1 MERKHF
7 ILNAKSILLI
17 LLLVTTGCATKS
29 SMSADFNPDDPYEKS
44 NRKVF
49 EFNNKIDKLF
59 LRPVTDFYDKA
70 TPEFAQTSI
79 TNFFANLDDIRI
91 SINNLLQGNVVESM
105 SDITRFFI
113 NSIFGLGGFFDV
125 ASEIGLEKHSEDFGQ
140 TLGKWGAKPGPY
152 LMLPF
157 LGPSTTRDAFTFVG
171 DTALAPALSLDDNAA
186 RVGLI
191 SLDLINTY
199 SAFTGIADIE
209 SKDQYA
215 FLRDAYLERRKYEI
229 NDGLSEEDLSND
241 EDFEDFLSLIH
252 I

>member
-1 MERKHF
+1 MERDHF

-17 LLLVTTGCATKS
+17 LFLVSSGCATTKNQS
-29 SMSADFNPDDPYEKS
+29 NDFNPEDPYEKS

-49 EFNNKIDKLF
+49 EFNSKIDKLF
-59 LRPVTDFYDKA
+59 LRPVTDFYDSA

-79 TNFFANLDDIRI
+79 TNFFSNLDDIGI
-91 SINNLLQGNVVESM
+91 SFNNFLQGNIVDSM
-105 SDITRFFI
+105 SDLTRFFI

-125 ASEIGLEKHSEDFGQ
+125 ASEMGLEKHSEDFGQ

-171 DTALAPALSLDDNAA
+171 DTALAPTLSLDDSEA
-186 RVGLI
+186 RLGLI

-209 SKDQYA
+209 SQDQYA
-215 FLRDAYLERRKYEI
+215 FLRDAYLDRRKFEV
-229 NDGLSEEDLSND
+229 NDGLSEEDLSQD
-241 EDFEDFLSLIH
+241 EDFEDF
-252 I
+252 

>member
-1 MERKHF
+1 MERDHL

-17 LLLVTTGCATKS
+17 LFLGSSGCATTKNQPN
-29 SMSADFNPDDPYEKS
+29 DFNPEDPYEKS

-49 EFNNKIDKLF
+49 EFNNRIDKLF
-59 LRPVTDFYDKA
+59 LRPVTDFYDSA

-79 TNFFANLDDIRI
+79 TNFFSNLDDIGI
-91 SINNLLQGNVVESM
+91 SFNNFLQGNIVDSM

-125 ASEIGLEKHSEDFGQ
+125 ASEMGLEKHSEDFGQ

-171 DTALAPALSLDDNAA
+171 DTALAPTLSLDDSEA
-186 RVGLI
+186 RLGLI

-209 SKDQYA
+209 SQDQYA
-215 FLRDAYLERRKYEI
+215 FLRDAYLDRRKFEV
-229 NDGLSEEDLSND
+229 NDGLSEEDLSQD
-241 EDFEDFLSLIH
+241 EDFEDF
-252 I
+252 

>member
-1 MERKHF
+1 MGRKHF

-17 LLLVTTGCATKS
+17 LLLVTTGCATTNN
-29 SMSADFNPDDPYEKS
+29 MSVDFNPEDPYEKS

-125 ASEIGLEKHSEDFGQ
+125 ASEMGLEKHSEDFGQ

-241 EDFEDFLSLIH
+241 EDFEDF
-252 I
+252 

>member
-1 MERKHF
+1 MERNHF

-17 LLLVTTGCATKS
+17 LLLVTTGCATTSKLS
-29 SMSADFNPDDPYEKS
+29 GDFNPDDPYEES

-125 ASEIGLEKHSEDFGQ
+125 ASEMGLEKHSEDFGQ

-186 RVGLI
+186 RLGLI

-241 EDFEDFLSLIH
+241 EDFEDF
-252 I
+252 

>member
-1 MERKHF
+1 MERNHF

-17 LLLVTTGCATKS
+17 LLLVTTGCATTSKLS
-29 SMSADFNPDDPYEKS
+29 GDFNPDDPYEKS

-125 ASEIGLEKHSEDFGQ
+125 ASEMGLEKHSEDFGQ

-229 NDGLSEEDLSND
+229 NDGLSEEELSQD
-241 EDFEDFLSLIH
+241 EDFEDF
-252 I
+252 

>member
-1 MERKHF
+1 MERDHF

-17 LLLVTTGCATKS
+17 LFLVSSGCATTKNQS
-29 SMSADFNPDDPYEKS
+29 NDFNPEDPYEKS

-49 EFNNKIDKLF
+49 EFNSKIDKLF
-59 LRPVTDFYDKA
+59 LRPITDFYDSA

-79 TNFFANLDDIRI
+79 TNFFSNLDDIGI
-91 SINNLLQGNVVESM
+91 SFNNFLQGNIVDSM
-105 SDITRFFI
+105 SDLTRFFI

-125 ASEIGLEKHSEDFGQ
+125 ASEMGLEKHSEDFGQ

-171 DTALAPALSLDDNAA
+171 DTALAPTLSLDDSEA
-186 RVGLI
+186 RLGLI

-209 SKDQYA
+209 SQDQYA
-215 FLRDAYLERRKYEI
+215 FLRDAYLDRRKFEV
-229 NDGLSEEDLSND
+229 NDGLSEEDLSQD
-241 EDFEDFLSLIH
+241 EDFEDF
-252 I
+252 

>member
-1 MERKHF
+1 MEKCHF

-17 LLLVTTGCATKS
+17 LFLASSGCATTKNHS
-29 SMSADFNPDDPYEKS
+29 NDFNPEDPYEKS

-49 EFNNKIDKLF
+49 EFNNRIDKLF
-59 LRPVTDFYDKA
+59 LRPVTDFYSSA
-70 TPEFAQTSI
+70 TPEFAQISI
-79 TNFFANLDDIRI
+79 TNFFSNLDDIGI
-91 SINNLLQGNVVESM
+91 SFNNFLQGNIVDSM

-125 ASEIGLEKHSEDFGQ
+125 ASEMGLEKHSEDFGQ

-171 DTALAPALSLDDNAA
+171 DTALAPTLSLDDSEA
-186 RVGLI
+186 RLGLI

-199 SAFTGIADIE
+199 SAFTGLADIE
-209 SKDQYA
+209 SQDQYA
-215 FLRDAYLERRKYEI
+215 FLRDAYLDRRKFEV
-229 NDGLSEEDLSND
+229 NDGLSKEDLSQD
-241 EDFEDFLSLIH
+241 EDFEDF
-252 I
+252 

>member
-1 MERKHF
+1 MERNHF

-17 LLLVTTGCATKS
+17 LLLVTTGCATTN
-29 SMSADFNPDDPYEKS
+29 SMSDDFNPEDPYEKS

-125 ASEIGLEKHSEDFGQ
+125 ASEMGLEKHSEDFGQ

-229 NDGLSEEDLSND
+229 NDGLSEEDLSQD
-241 EDFEDFLSLIH
+241 EDFEDF
-252 I
+252 

>member
-1 MERKHF
+1 MERNHF

-17 LLLVTTGCATKS
+17 LLLVTTGCATTSKLS
-29 SMSADFNPDDPYEKS
+29 GDFNPEDPYEKS

-125 ASEIGLEKHSEDFGQ
+125 ASEMGLEKHSEDFGQ

-241 EDFEDFLSLIH
+241 EDFEDF
-252 I
+252 

>member
-1 MERKHF
+1 MERNHF

-17 LLLVTTGCATKS
+17 LVLVTTGCATTSKLS
-29 SMSADFNPDDPYEKS
+29 GDFNPDDPYEKS

-125 ASEIGLEKHSEDFGQ
+125 ASEMGLEKHSEDFGQ

-215 FLRDAYLERRKYEI
+215 FLRDAYLERRKYEV
-229 NDGLSEEDLSND
+229 NDGLSEEELSQD
-241 EDFEDFLSLIH
+241 EDFEDF
-252 I
+252 

>member
-1 MERKHF
+1 MERNHS

-17 LLLVTTGCATKS
+17 LFLVSSGCATTKNQS
-29 SMSADFNPDDPYEKS
+29 NDFNPEDPYEKS

-49 EFNNKIDKLF
+49 EFNSKIDKLF
-59 LRPVTDFYDKA
+59 LRPITDFYDSA

-79 TNFFANLDDIRI
+79 TNFFSNLDDIGI
-91 SINNLLQGNVVESM
+91 SFNNFLQGNIVDSM
-105 SDITRFFI
+105 SDLTRFFI

-125 ASEIGLEKHSEDFGQ
+125 ASEMGLEKHSEDFGQ

-171 DTALAPALSLDDNAA
+171 DTALAPTLSLDDSEA
-186 RVGLI
+186 RLGLI

-209 SKDQYA
+209 SQDQYA
-215 FLRDAYLERRKYEI
+215 FLRDAYLDRRKFEV
-229 NDGLSEEDLSND
+229 NDGLSEEDLSQD
-241 EDFEDFLSLIH
+241 EDFEDF
-252 I
+252 

>member
-1 MERKHF
+1 MERIHF

-17 LLLVTTGCATKS
+17 LFLVSSGCATTKNQS
-29 SMSADFNPDDPYEKS
+29 NDFNPEDPYEKS

-49 EFNNKIDKLF
+49 EFNTKIDKLF
-59 LRPVTDFYDKA
+59 LRPVTDFYDNA

-79 TNFFANLDDIRI
+79 TNFFSNLDDIGI
-91 SINNLLQGNVVESM
+91 SFNNFLQGNIVDSM
-105 SDITRFFI
+105 SDLTRFFI

-125 ASEIGLEKHSEDFGQ
+125 ASEMGLEKHSEDFGQ

-171 DTALAPALSLDDNAA
+171 DTALAPTLSLDDSEA
-186 RVGLI
+186 RLGLI

-209 SKDQYA
+209 SQDQYA
-215 FLRDAYLERRKYEI
+215 FIRDAYLDRRKFEV
-229 NDGLSEEDLSND
+229 NDGLSEEDLSQD
-241 EDFEDFLSLIH
+241 EDFEDF
-252 I
+252 

>member
-1 MERKHF
+1 MEKAYF
-7 ILNAKSILLI
+7 IPNAKSILLI
-17 LLLVTTGCATKS
+17 LFLLITGCATTNNLS
-29 SMSADFNPDDPYEKS
+29 GNFNPDDPYEKS

-59 LRPVTDFYDKA
+59 LRPVTDFYDRA

-125 ASEIGLEKHSEDFGQ
+125 ATEMGLEKHSEDFGQ

-171 DTALAPALSLDDNAA
+171 DTALAPTLSLDENTA

-215 FLRDAYLERRKYEI
+215 FLRDAYLERRKYEV
-229 NDGLSEEDLSND
+229 NDGLLIEELSQD
-241 EDFEDFLSLIH
+241 EDFEDF
-252 I
+252 

>member
-1 MERKHF
+1 MERNHF

-17 LLLVTTGCATKS
+17 LLLVTTGCATTSKLS
-29 SMSADFNPDDPYEKS
+29 GDFNPNDPYEKS

-125 ASEIGLEKHSEDFGQ
+125 ASEMGLEKHSEDFGQ

-215 FLRDAYLERRKYEI
+215 FLRDAYLERRKYEV
-229 NDGLSEEDLSND
+229 NDGLSEEELSQD
-241 EDFEDFLSLIH
+241 EDFEDF
-252 I
+252 

>member
-1 MERKHF
+1 MKRGHF

-17 LLLVTTGCATKS
+17 LFLATSGCATINNLS
-29 SMSADFNPDDPYEKS
+29 SDFNPDDPYEKS

-49 EFNNKIDKLF
+49 EFNNKLDKLF
-59 LRPVTDFYDKA
+59 LRPVTDFYDQA

-105 SDITRFFI
+105 IDITRFFI
-113 NSIFGLGGFFDV
+113 NSIFGLAGFFDV
-125 ASEIGLEKHSEDFGQ
+125 ASEMGLEKHSEDFGQ

-171 DTALAPALSLDDNAA
+171 DTALAPAISLDNNRA
-186 RVGLI
+186 RLGLI

-215 FLRDAYLERRKYEI
+215 FLRDAYLERRKYEV
-229 NDGLSEEDLSND
+229 NDGISEEELFQD
-241 EDFEDFLSLIH
+241 EDFEDF
-252 I
+252 

>member
-1 MERKHF
+1 MERNHF

-17 LLLVTTGCATKS
+17 LFLVSSGCATTKNQS
-29 SMSADFNPDDPYEKS
+29 NNFNPEDPYEKS

-49 EFNNKIDKLF
+49 EFNSKIDKLF
-59 LRPVTDFYDKA
+59 LRPVTDFYDSA

-79 TNFFANLDDIRI
+79 TNFFSNLDDIGI
-91 SINNLLQGNVVESM
+91 SFNNFLQGNIVDSM

-171 DTALAPALSLDDNAA
+171 DTALAPTLSLDDSEA
-186 RVGLI
+186 RLGLI

-209 SKDQYA
+209 SRDQYA
-215 FLRDAYLERRKYEI
+215 FLRDAYLDRRKFEV
-229 NDGLSEEDLSND
+229 NDGLSEEDLSQD
-241 EDFEDFLSLIH
+241 EDFEDF
-252 I
+252 

>member
-1 MERKHF
+1 MERNHF

-17 LLLVTTGCATKS
+17 LFLVSSGCATTKNQS
-29 SMSADFNPDDPYEKS
+29 NDFNPKDPYEKS
-44 NRKVF
+44 NRKVY
-49 EFNNKIDKLF
+49 EFNSKIDKLF
-59 LRPVTDFYDKA
+59 LRPITDFYDSA

-79 TNFFANLDDIRI
+79 TNFFSNLDDIGI
-91 SINNLLQGNVVESM
+91 SFNNFLQGNIVDSM
-105 SDITRFFI
+105 SDLTRFFI

-125 ASEIGLEKHSEDFGQ
+125 ASEMGLEKHSEDFGQ

-171 DTALAPALSLDDNAA
+171 DTALAPTLSLDDSEA
-186 RVGLI
+186 RLGLI

-209 SKDQYA
+209 SQDQYA
-215 FLRDAYLERRKYEI
+215 FIRDAYLDRRKFEV
-229 NDGLSEEDLSND
+229 NDGLSEEDLSQD
-241 EDFEDFLSLIH
+241 EDFEDF
-252 I
+252 

>member
-17 LLLVTTGCATKS
+17 LLLVTTGCATTN
-29 SMSADFNPDDPYEKS
+29 SMSDDFNPEDPYEKS

-125 ASEIGLEKHSEDFGQ
+125 ASEMGLEKHSEDFGQ

-157 LGPSTTRDAFTFVG
+157 LGPSTTRDTFTFVG

-215 FLRDAYLERRKYEI
+215 FLRDAYLERRRYEI

-241 EDFEDFLSLIH
+241 EDFEDF
-252 I
+252 

>member
-1 MERKHF
+1 MGRNHF

-17 LLLVTTGCATKS
+17 LLLATTGCATTSKLS
-29 SMSADFNPDDPYEKS
+29 GDFNPDDPYEES

-125 ASEIGLEKHSEDFGQ
+125 ASEMGLEKHSEDFGQ

-241 EDFEDFLSLIH
+241 EDFEDF
-252 I
+252 

>member
-59 LRPVTDFYDKA
+59 LRPLTDFYDKA

-241 EDFEDFLSLIH
+241 EDFEDF
-252 I
+252 

>member
-1 MERKHF
+1 MEKTHF
-7 ILNAKSILLI
+7 ISNVRSILLI
-17 LLLVTTGCATKS
+17 LFISITGCATTS
-29 SMSADFNPDDPYEKS
+29 NLSDDFNPDDPYEKS

-49 EFNNKIDKLF
+49 EFNNKIDKIF
-59 LRPVTDFYDKA
+59 LRPLTDFYDKA

-125 ASEIGLEKHSEDFGQ
+125 ATEMGLEKHSEDFGQ

-157 LGPSTTRDAFTFVG
+157 LGPSTTRDAFTFIG
-171 DTALAPALSLDDNAA
+171 DTALAPALSLDDNGA
-186 RVGLI
+186 RLGLI

-199 SAFTGIADIE
+199 SAFTGLADIE

-215 FLRDAYLERRKYEI
+215 FLRDAYLERKKYEI

-241 EDFEDFLSLIH
+241 EDFEDF
-252 I
+252 

>member
-17 LLLVTTGCATKS
+17 LLLITTGCATTNN
-29 SMSADFNPDDPYEKS
+29 MSGDFNPDDPYEKS

-125 ASEIGLEKHSEDFGQ
+125 ASEMGLEKHSEDFGQ

-229 NDGLSEEDLSND
+229 NDGLSKEDLSND
-241 EDFEDFLSLIH
+241 EDFEDF
-252 I
+252 

>member
-125 ASEIGLEKHSEDFGQ
+125 ASEMGLEKHSEDFGQ

-209 SKDQYA
+209 SKDHYA

-241 EDFEDFLSLIH
+241 EDFEDF
-252 I
+252 

>member
-1 MERKHF
+1 MKKGHF
-7 ILNAKSILLI
+7 ISNAKSILLI
-17 LLLVTTGCATKS
+17 LFLATSGCATTNNLS
-29 SMSADFNPDDPYEKS
+29 SDFNPEDPYEKS

-113 NSIFGLGGFFDV
+113 NSLFGLAGFFDV
-125 ASEIGLEKHSEDFGQ
+125 ASEMGLEKHSEDFGQ

-171 DTALAPALSLDDNAA
+171 DTALAPALSLDDNRA
-186 RVGLI
+186 RLGLI

-215 FLRDAYLERRKYEI
+215 FLRDAYLERRKYEV
-229 NDGLSEEDLSND
+229 NDGLSEEELFQD
-241 EDFEDFLSLIH
+241 EDFEDF
-252 I
+252 

>member
-1 MERKHF
+1 MKKGHF
-7 ILNAKSILLI
+7 ISNAKSILLI
-17 LLLVTTGCATKS
+17 LFLATSGCATTNNLS
-29 SMSADFNPDDPYEKS
+29 SDFNPEDPYEKS

-91 SINNLLQGNVVESM
+91 SINNLLQGNVVDSM

-113 NSIFGLGGFFDV
+113 NSVFGLAGFFDV
-125 ASEIGLEKHSEDFGQ
+125 ASEMGLEKHSEDFGQ

-171 DTALAPALSLDDNAA
+171 DTALAPALSLDDNRA
-186 RVGLI
+186 RLGLI

-215 FLRDAYLERRKYEI
+215 FLRDAYLERRKYEV
-229 NDGLSEEDLSND
+229 NDGLSEDELFQD
-241 EDFEDFLSLIH
+241 EDFEDF
-252 I
+252 

>member
-1 MERKHF
+1 MERNHF
-7 ILNAKSILLI
+7 ISNAKSILLI
-17 LLLVTTGCATKS
+17 LSLLITGCATTNVLS
-29 SMSADFNPDDPYEKS
+29 GDFNPDDPYEKS

-49 EFNNKIDKLF
+49 EFNNKIDKFF
-59 LRPVTDFYDKA
+59 LRPVTDFYDRT

-125 ASEIGLEKHSEDFGQ
+125 ATEMGLEKHSEDFGQ

-171 DTALAPALSLDDNAA
+171 DTALAPTLSLDENTA

-215 FLRDAYLERRKYEI
+215 FLRDAYLERRKYEV
-229 NDGLSEEDLSND
+229 NDGLSIEELSQD
-241 EDFEDFLSLIH
+241 EDFEDF
-252 I
+252 

>member
-1 MERKHF
+1 MERTHF
-7 ILNAKSILLI
+7 ISNAKSILLI
-17 LLLVTTGCATKS
+17 LFLLITGCATTNNLS
-29 SMSADFNPDDPYEKS
+29 GDFNPDDPYEKS

-59 LRPVTDFYDKA
+59 LRPVTDFYDRA

-91 SINNLLQGNVVESM
+91 SINNLLQGNVVESL
-105 SDITRFFI
+105 SDMTRFFI

-125 ASEIGLEKHSEDFGQ
+125 ATEMGLEKHSEDFGQ

-171 DTALAPALSLDDNAA
+171 DTALAPTLSLDENAA

-229 NDGLSEEDLSND
+229 NDGLLIEELSED
-241 EDFEDFLSLIH
+241 EDFEDF
-252 I
+252 

>member
-1 MERKHF
+1 MERNHF

-17 LLLVTTGCATKS
+17 LFLVSSGCATTKNQS
-29 SMSADFNPDDPYEKS
+29 NDFNPEDPYEKS

-49 EFNNKIDKLF
+49 EFNSKIDKLF
-59 LRPVTDFYDKA
+59 LRPVTDFYNSA

-79 TNFFANLDDIRI
+79 TNFFSNLDDIGI
-91 SINNLLQGNVVESM
+91 SFNNFLQGNIVDSM
-105 SDITRFFI
+105 SDLTRFFI

-125 ASEIGLEKHSEDFGQ
+125 ASEMGLEKHSEDFGQ

-171 DTALAPALSLDDNAA
+171 DTALAPTLSLDDSEA
-186 RVGLI
+186 RLGLI

-209 SKDQYA
+209 SQDQYA
-215 FLRDAYLERRKYEI
+215 FLRDAYLDRRKFEV
-229 NDGLSEEDLSND
+229 NDGLSEEDLSQD
-241 EDFEDFLSLIH
+241 EDFEDF
-252 I
+252 

>member
-17 LLLVTTGCATKS
+17 LFLVTTGCATTK
-29 SMSADFNPDDPYEKS
+29 SMSGDFNPDDPYEIS

-59 LRPVTDFYDKA
+59 LRPVTNFYDKA

-125 ASEIGLEKHSEDFGQ
+125 ASEMGLEKHSEDFGQ

-241 EDFEDFLSLIH
+241 EDFEDF
-252 I
+252 

>member
-1 MERKHF
+1 MERNHF

-17 LLLVTTGCATKS
+17 LFLVSSGCATTKNQS
-29 SMSADFNPDDPYEKS
+29 NAFNPEDPYEKS

-49 EFNNKIDKLF
+49 EFNSKIDKLF
-59 LRPVTDFYDKA
+59 LRPITDFYDSA

-79 TNFFANLDDIRI
+79 TNFFSNLDDIGI
-91 SINNLLQGNVVESM
+91 SFNNFLQGNIVDSM
-105 SDITRFFI
+105 SDLTRFFI

-125 ASEIGLEKHSEDFGQ
+125 ASEMGLEKHSEDFGQ

-171 DTALAPALSLDDNAA
+171 DTALAPTLSLDDSEA
-186 RVGLI
+186 RLGLI

-209 SKDQYA
+209 SQDQYA
-215 FLRDAYLERRKYEI
+215 FLRDAYLDRRKFEV
-229 NDGLSEEDLSND
+229 NDGLSEEDLSQD
-241 EDFEDFLSLIH
+241 EDFEDF
-252 I
+252 

>member
-1 MERKHF
+1 MERNHF

-17 LLLVTTGCATKS
+17 LLLVTTGCATTNS
-29 SMSADFNPDDPYEKS
+29 VSDDFNPDDPYEKS

-125 ASEIGLEKHSEDFGQ
+125 ASEMGLEKHSEDFGQ

-186 RVGLI
+186 RLGLI

-229 NDGLSEEDLSND
+229 NDGLSEEDLSQD
-241 EDFEDFLSLIH
+241 EDFEDF
-252 I
+252 

>member
-1 MERKHF
+1 MERNHF

-17 LLLVTTGCATKS
+17 LLLVTTGCATTSKLS
-29 SMSADFNPDDPYEKS
+29 GDFNPDDPYEKS

-105 SDITRFFI
+105 SDVTRFFI

-125 ASEIGLEKHSEDFGQ
+125 ASEMGLEKHSEDFGQ
-140 TLGKWGAKPGPY
+140 TLGRWGAKPGPY

-215 FLRDAYLERRKYEI
+215 FLRDAYLERRKYEV
-229 NDGLSEEDLSND
+229 NDGLSEEELSQD
-241 EDFEDFLSLIH
+241 EDFEDF
-252 I
+252 